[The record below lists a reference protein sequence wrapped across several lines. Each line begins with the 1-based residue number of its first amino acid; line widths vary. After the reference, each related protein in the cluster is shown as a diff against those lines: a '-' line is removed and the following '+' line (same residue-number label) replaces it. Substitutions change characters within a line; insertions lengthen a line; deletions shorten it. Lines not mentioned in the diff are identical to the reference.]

1 MKKRMLAILIV
12 LLAMCAVP
20 QKVEAASSQTMKKAY
35 VKYLKTK
42 VSNKKYYYV
51 ANIGKGNK
59 PALLIAKGDSTKKYD
74 IENGSIYRYYAC
86 DVYYYVKGKVK
97 KIGTFSEGARPIY
110 MAKKGKQYYLR
121 NGLSDAAYFAYI
133 SNNKLYT
140 YEFYKEWGVSRLKVG
155 KKTVKKYGRLSA
167 RKYNQKQNAFKDK
180 NYINFKK
187 NNYNKPKKNT
197 THHTNSNN
205 TTNNNNSNNSNTVT
219 VQPSIRISGGYT
231 GSGSCTLSATTV
243 PGNLY
248 VSWSSSNPSVAT
260 VNGGRVTAKAGGTT
274 RITASINYGGRT
286 YSASKNVTVGT
297 NKSYGAWS
305 GWTIDPI
312 AATASREVRTTAL
325 YRYYYFYCPV
335 CGGREPLQGISDCH
349 SYTLTLSNGN
359 VGWFPIPYSQCA
371 SAPYSYAPY
380 KRYTTSLG
388 DGRIWNFSTGNLYH
402 TAIGTK
408 DTDSGAEVIKVGYSY
423 RNVSTWSYIQRIN

>member
-1 MKKRMLAILIV
+1 MKRKFMAILIF
-12 LLAMCAVP
+12 LLAICAVP
-20 QKVEAASSQTMKKAY
+20 QKAEAASNKTMKKAY

-42 VSNKKYYYV
+42 VSNKKYYYI

-59 PALLIAKGDSTKKYD
+59 PALLIAKGDSTEKYD
-74 IENGSIYRYYAC
+74 IENGSKYHYYAC

-97 KIGTFSEGARPIY
+97 KMGAFSEGARPIY
-110 MAKKGKQYYLR
+110 MAKKGKQYYLK

-133 SNNKLYT
+133 RNNKLHT
-140 YEFYKEWGVSRLKVG
+140 YEFYKEWEVSRLKVG

-167 RKYNQKQNAFKDK
+167 KKYNQKKNTFKDK
-180 NYINFKK
+180 NCIKFKK

-197 THHTNSNN
+197 ANSTN
-205 TTNNNNSNNSNTVT
+205 TAT

-231 GSGSCTLSATTV
+231 GSGSCTFSTTTV
-243 PGNLY
+243 PGNLS
-248 VSWSSSNPSVAT
+248 VSWSSSNPSV
-260 VNGGRVTAKAGGTT
+260 VSVSGGKVTAKAAGTAK
-274 RITASINYGGRT
+274 ITASITYGGKT
-286 YSASKNVTVGT
+286 YSASKNITVGAK
-297 NKSYGAWS
+297 KSYGAWS

-312 AATASREVRTTAL
+312 AATAGREVRTTAL

-349 SYTLTLSNGN
+349 RYTLTLSNGN
-359 VGWFPIPYSQCA
+359 VGWFPVPYSQCA
-371 SAPYSYAPY
+371 SAPYSYASY

-408 DTDSGAEVIKVGYSY
+408 DSDSAAEVIKTGYSY
-423 RNVSTWSYIQRIN
+423 RNVATSYYISGIS